1 MLSLEIV
8 ELLRKFKI
16 RGHINYSVI
25 NKTFLLK
32 KKRMKNIY
40 TRQILIKKQVVTAML
55 LLETKRSNKN

>member
-8 ELLRKFKI
+8 ELLGKFKI

-32 KKRMKNIY
+32 KREWKIY
-40 TRQILIKKQVVTAML
+40 IPDK
-55 LLETKRSNKN
+55 S

>member
-40 TRQILIKKQVVTAML
+40 TRQILIKRKLAYL
-55 LLETKRSNKN
+55 Y